1 MSQISIAPHSY
12 LYLILITI
20 KIKVAEKDKSV
31 LKLNHVKY
39 YNVGISKVED
49 FFTL

>member
-12 LYLILITI
+12 LYLILINIEI
-20 KIKVAEKDKSV
+20 KAAMKDMSV

-39 YNVGISKVED
+39 YYV
-49 FFTL
+49 